1 MQIIPNE
8 LPATST
14 DLSVL
19 PFSAQVLEYDDHL
32 VVRCPLRPDFW
43 FGNYIT
49 LERGPTVDELPYWQ
63 KLWQRAFED
72 VFGVQKMVL
81 QWEEP
86 AGADVGAEIAR
97 KYDSLLAYG
106 FLECSLGLVLDV
118 QRRERP
124 VARHELGEPR
134 PVADKSEWE
143 AVTQLMIDELAN
155 TEGEVDLLR
164 WRIHEYRRLVESGRG
179 RWWAMWD
186 QLGTPLGATGIIWHG
201 TQSRF
206 QEVVTRASVR
216 CMGICTHLCQTVIEH
231 RLEIAPEHRLVVVAE
246 LGSGAER
253 LYRRLGF
260 APGSVQ
266 WSLVCDPL

>member
-1 MQIIPNE
+1 MKIEPAE
-8 LPATST
+8 YPATST
-14 DLSVL
+14 DLTVL
-19 PFSAQVLEYDDHL
+19 PISAQVLEYDDHI
-32 VVRCPLRPDFW
+32 VVRCPLHPDFW

-49 LERGPTVDELPYWQ
+49 LDEAPAVGDL
-63 KLWQRAFED
+63 KHWQRLWSKAFGD
-72 VFGVQKMVL
+72 IFGVQKMVL

-86 AGADVGAEIAR
+86 AGPDVGPEIAR
-97 KYDSLLAYG
+97 KYDSLLTYG
-106 FLECSLGLVLDV
+106 FLECSFGLVLDV

-124 VARHELGEPR
+124 ADAHQLGESR
-134 PVADKSEWE
+134 PVADKNEWQ

-155 TEGEVDLLR
+155 TEGEADLLR
-164 WRIHEYRRLVESGRG
+164 WRVHEYRRLVELGRG

-186 QLGTPLGATGIIWHG
+186 QQQIPLGAAGVIWHG

-231 RLEIAPEHRLVVVAE
+231 RLAIAPEHRMVVVAE
-246 LGSGAER
+246 VGSGAER

-260 APGSVQ
+260 AAASVQ
-266 WSLVCDPL
+266 WSLVCDPP